1 MMMDAYKVLGVEP
14 GASQEDIKK
23 AYRTMAKKYHPDLHP
38 GDANAAAKMN
48 DINVAYDILSKPHT
62 ASYERQQAR
71 QNAYE
76 QQRTYEQQ
84 RSYEQQEEKEQQA
97 EYQNPFGNYGYG
109 QYRNYGQYGNFGQYG
124 QSFEWRTGT
133 FGSYQRNTNWTPA
146 PVFSFSIGKLIR
158 WFIIYQIIA
167 LLLKMFFFMF

>member
-62 ASYERQQAR
+62 AGFERQQAR

-76 QQRTYEQQ
+76 QQRTYGQ
-84 RSYEQQEEKEQQA
+84 QQEEEPKA
-97 EYQNPFGNYGYG
+97 EYRNPFENYGYE
-109 QYRNYGQYGNFGQYG
+109 QYENYGWYG
-124 QSFEWRTGT
+124 QRYGWRTGT
-133 FGSYQRNTNWTPA
+133 FGSYQRDTNWKPA
-146 PVFSFSIGKLIR
+146 PVFSFSLGKLVR